1 MNPTRASSAADT
13 ISPVQVIAV
22 ASGKGGVGKT
32 NVSVNLAVSLARI
45 GRRVMLLDADL
56 GLANVDVLLGI
67 KPAYTLADVL
77 SGERSLDEILVSGPQ
92 NIAVVP
98 ASSGVARMANLST
111 LEHAGI
117 VRAFSELQRPLD
129 VLIVDTA
136 AGIHDSIVHFCR
148 AAQEVL
154 VVVCNEPAALT
165 DAYALIK
172 VLNRDQGISRVR
184 ILANMVQ
191 DIPEGRAL
199 FQKLSG
205 VCERFL
211 DVTLDLAGT
220 IPYDD
225 YLRKAVQRQRA
236 VTELYPRAPA
246 ARAFQKLAERVSEWP
261 PPRGTSGR
269 IEFFV
274 ERLLG
279 VGFESAS
286 IQV

>member
-1 MNPTRASSAADT
+1 MTSAPSGLDRDPGG
-13 ISPVQVIAV
+13 PVQVIAV

-32 NVSVNLAVSLARI
+32 NVSVNLAVSLARL

-56 GLANVDVLLGI
+56 GLANVDVLLGLR
-67 KPAYTLADVL
+67 PQHTLADVL
-77 SGERSLDEILVSGPQ
+77 AGTKSLDEILVSGPHD
-92 NIAVVP
+92 ISIVP
-98 ASSGVARMANLST
+98 ASSGIAKMANLST

-117 VRAFSELQRPLD
+117 VRAFSELQRPVD

-172 VLNRDQGISRVR
+172 VLNRDQGMFRVR
-184 ILANMVQ
+184 VLANMVR
-191 DIPEGRAL
+191 DLSEGRAL

-205 VCERFL
+205 VCDRFL

-225 YLRKAVQRQRA
+225 YLRKSVQRQKA

-246 ARAFQKLAERVSEWP
+246 SRAFQKLADQVSQWP
-261 PPRGTSGR
+261 LPQTSSGR

-279 VGFESAS
+279 VGTQSAS
-286 IQV
+286 S